1 MNKFQLKLKLDGC
14 TVLVVMAL
22 AAVFVNLNVYVG
34 ALSLNE
40 PVSIIEKD
48 AVLFEDEHV
57 LASASASPT
66 QPQPLLVA
74 LTLIDNAASK
84 GAGPSLLAFISVYTL
99 CSLI

>member
-14 TVLVVMAL
+14 TVLVVVAL

-57 LASASASPT
+57 LASASPT

-84 GAGPSLLAFISVYTL
+84 GAGPSLPPFISVDTL